1 MNISGAGRRAGV
13 KTPALLSLPD
23 FRLEQELPVPHS
35 GCCAG
40 ADEAGRGSLAGP
52 LALGLVIFDRER
64 FNELENVFSG
74 VILDS
79 KQLTPRKRE
88 DAAEIIQREALAWKV
103 VLVSHRSV
111 DRLNINGA
119 TELALRRGTVL
130 LDRKPDIVLM
140 DGTFSFT
147 LDTSFYPVPGGDRRS
162 LSIAA
167 ASILAKVH
175 RDAIMKKMDGVY
187 PGYEFSA
194 HKGYGTARHRE
205 IIHKLGPSPIHRMSY
220 EPVRSLYGYDEG
232 IIE

>member
-1 MNISGAGRRAGV
+1 MNSPGAERGAGV

-23 FRLEQELPVPHS
+23 FSLEQELLGSSP

-52 LALGLVIFDRER
+52 LALGMVIFDRER
-64 FNELENVFSG
+64 FNELEDILSG
-74 VILDS
+74 IIRDS
-79 KQLTPRKRE
+79 KQMNARQRE
-88 DAAEIIQREALAWKV
+88 KAAEIIRKEAVAWKV
-103 VLVSHRSV
+103 IMVSHRSV

-119 TELALRRGTVL
+119 TELALRRGTSR
-130 LDRKPDIVLM
+130 LDTRPEMVLM
-140 DGTFSFT
+140 DGSFSFT
-147 LDTSFYPVPGGDRRS
+147 LDTSFHPVPGGDRRS
-162 LSIAA
+162 LSISA

-175 RDAIMKKMDGVY
+175 RDIIMSKMDSIY

-205 IIHKLGPSPIHRMSY
+205 IIRKIGPSPIHRMSY
-220 EPVRSLYGYDEG
+220 EPVRSLYGNDEG